1 MPQRWEMEN
10 ATGHV
15 WNAEWQLEKKKKKQQ
30 SKFLM
35 LGMFPILCL

>member
-1 MPQRWEMEN
+1 MPQHWEKEN

-15 WNAEWQLEKKKKKQQ
+15 WNAEWQEKKQQ

-35 LGMFPILCL
+35 LRMFPVLCL